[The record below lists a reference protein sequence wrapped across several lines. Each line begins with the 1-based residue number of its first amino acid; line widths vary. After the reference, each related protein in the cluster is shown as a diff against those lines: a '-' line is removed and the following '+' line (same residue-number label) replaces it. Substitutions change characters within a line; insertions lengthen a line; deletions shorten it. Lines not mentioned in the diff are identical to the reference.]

1 MRCQRQK
8 AAPSRNECLTS
19 CRVFKCKLQQSTT
32 FVWNQS
38 QQRDMLY
45 ILPCS
50 TYAHCPSIVFLFFIS
65 NMSSLSHT
73 HTHGSD
79 PLLHLDKH
87 IQLSDPQPQSVP
99 HPHARDDDDAG
110 PPQPDLSPSLPSL
123 SFWLALSLSR
133 IDNLLVR
140 PWVGL
145 S

>member
-50 TYAHCPSIVFLFFIS
+50 TYAHWPSIVFLFFIS
-65 NMSSLSHT
+65 NMSSPSLT
-73 HTHGSD
+73 HPHGSD

-87 IQLSDPQPQSVP
+87 IQLSDPQPQS
-99 HPHARDDDDAG
+99 HIHMHATTTMLGRRS
-110 PPQPDLSPSLPSL
+110 PISLRLSPL
-123 SFWLALSLSR
+123 SPFGWRYHSLALTTCSF
-133 IDNLLVR
+133 VR
-140 PWVGL
+140 GL
-145 S
+145 D